1 MTVSELID
9 ILHSHDSNVNVKIN
23 IQKYE
28 QFQIDAIE
36 FDSASSA
43 LYLVANQPAEPYNE
57 TYSSN

>member
-23 IQKYE
+23 VQKYE
-28 QFQIDAIE
+28 QFHIDAVE

-57 TYSSN
+57 T

>member
-28 QFQIDAIE
+28 QFQIDTVE
-36 FDSASSA
+36 FDSVSST
-43 LYLVANQPAEPYNE
+43 LHLVSNQPAEPYNE
-57 TYSSN
+57 T